1 MNTLRLLLPVY
12 AFAILGFFADLSAN
26 TGGGY
31 TPASGD
37 VVEDAWADLF
47 LVSVD
52 SAGKYSLIPV
62 APTRSD
68 PNVYEYASW
77 RAREL
82 QTGLTDLTGT
92 SVERADKAEAQLSQ
106 SAIDGIVAVST
117 SGNTSGGSYTPA
129 NGDVVEDASADLFL
143 VSVDSAGKY
152 SLIPVAP
159 TRSDPNVYEYAS
171 WRSRELQLG
180 LRDLTGT
187 SVERSDKAEAQLSQ
201 SAIDGIVAV
210 STSGNT
216 SGGSYTPKNGDVVAD
231 GRGDLFLVS
240 MDRSSDTI
248 ALIPI
253 APTRS
258 DPNVYE
264 YASWRSRELQL
275 GLRDLTGTSVERS
288 DKAEAKLNQSAVDGI
303 ISASP
308 IGGKLPVWFA
318 EAKVADSAVSNW
330 FTLPWFGSFHLTPTS
345 WIYHTGLGWLHT
357 ASDGAGNIWLW
368 REGQGWCWTGKD
380 IYPWLYRH
388 ETAEWIYYLKT
399 SSGKAYF
406 FHQTSAR

>member
-1 MNTLRLLLPVY
+1 MNTLRLLLPIY

-31 TPASGD
+31 TPANGD

-62 APTRSD
+62 
-68 PNVYEYASW
+68 
-77 RAREL
+77 
-82 QTGLTDLTGT
+82 
-92 SVERADKAEAQLSQ
+92 
-106 SAIDGIVAVST
+106 
-117 SGNTSGGSYTPA
+117 
-129 NGDVVEDASADLFL
+129 
-143 VSVDSAGKY
+143 
-152 SLIPVAP
+152 
-159 TRSDPNVYEYAS
+159 
-171 WRSRELQLG
+171 
-180 LRDLTGT
+180 
-187 SVERSDKAEAQLSQ
+187 
-201 SAIDGIVAV
+201 
-210 STSGNT
+210 
-216 SGGSYTPKNGDVVAD
+216 
-231 GRGDLFLVS
+231 
-240 MDRSSDTI
+240 
-248 ALIPI
+248 

-330 FTLPWFGSFHLTPTS
+330 FTLPWFGSFHLTPTP